1 MKVTVIYR
9 FFDKEADM
17 KLRLPGETLEV
28 TKARA
33 EYLANA
39 GVVQIQKRGGDP
51 KSPTE
56 AEG

>member
-1 MKVTVIYR
+1 MKVTVTHK
-9 FFDKEADM
+9 FFDKEADL
-17 KLRLPGETLEV
+17 KLRLPGETLVV

-33 EYLANA
+33 EHLVNA

>member
-1 MKVTVIYR
+1 MKVTVIHK
-9 FFDKEADM
+9 FFDREADL
-17 KLRLPGETLEV
+17 KLRLLGETLVV

-33 EYLANA
+33 EHLVNA
-39 GVVQIQKRGGDP
+39 GLVQIQKRGGDP

>member
-1 MKVTVIYR
+1 MKVTVTHK
-9 FFDKEADM
+9 FFDKEADL
-17 KLRLPGETLEV
+17 KLRLPGETLVV

-33 EYLANA
+33 EHLVNA
-39 GVVQIQKRGGDP
+39 GVAQIQKRGGDP